1 MLVEAWPHAKRTP
14 RLIGTNNAFGPSLAR
29 RRGSIGLADLVAAA
43 DIPRRVM
50 CSRPEHHGMG
60 AFRTGRG
67 ARAVGETREG
77 DLAAMV
83 ASERGTV
90 IKPVTVQVQI
100 VNQIAITA
108 AK

>member
-1 MLVEAWPHAKRTP
+1 
-14 RLIGTNNAFGPSLAR
+14 
-29 RRGSIGLADLVAAA
+29 
-43 DIPRRVM
+43 
-50 CSRPEHHGMG
+50 MG